1 MKNNPEQFDIN
12 RLHEEALKAN
22 KKADEMV
29 ERWEAAT
36 PQEAIDIL
44 QAMDE
49 RQEKIENNLL
59 QNEKTWRLSPE
70 DEGDPR
76 VMSEFAKNREAKIA
90 GMARERLRLYQ
101 EEMER
106 QGKTAFQT
114 PEEYSEK
121 LEEEK
126 YNIKH
131 FPVLFVSAPHI
142 EPGVSG
148 TFGGE
153 PTPLMYATAVLDRY
167 TRIDEFPS
175 FKTPDVKAVLNPA
188 VYDREFENSLVSYLE
203 KFKPRVIG
211 ISNISEGH
219 HYALKIAET
228 IKRLSP
234 DTIIVM
240 GGAHEDGTNPEVYK
254 RAAEQVKTKSKPNFA
269 GVRPPTE
276 TYELSEEQMA
286 KMEKVRTL
294 AKDEEKELIDFV
306 VSGDA
311 PYLLM
316 ELMKTIADNPDA
328 SADEL
333 KKIIFQR
340 RGELAKI
347 EGSGDL
353 FFYDR
358 EQQKIQDIE
367 ISGTPLDRNNLPFMF
382 RARLARE
389 NRYAIFGNKKT
400 AQVMACVGC
409 VETCEFCFESASPTL
424 YGVPKLQQRKPENVI
439 KELDLLKEQNYE
451 AIFFDDSTFTQNPH
465 ITNRLMELMIEKR
478 KAGEYFE
485 WGCQTTIRSVDPEQR
500 LGLLKKM
507 AEAGCT
513 YIYFGLEQAEP
524 DIEHVQKASKFPI
537 HKKSWTETF
546 EAVCQSAKEA
556 GIRVGCSLQF
566 GLGETPDQWQKTID
580 LVKKMY
586 EQGYIAKNSV
596 AININT
602 PYPETEEWIKLAKKE
617 GDLPDYRDKLKRH
630 PRFETSHQFSSLAW
644 ESADKIYALAKPQLG
659 EALVGVSFSNKEI
672 EQHIERYRNIFEQD
686 FYIND
691 AIYQEYLGG
700 KREGVHFN
708 SAAIATP
715 FAEAREVAKKVF
727 ERESELT
734 EEEKSAILDEARKKA
749 AELVNLSD
757 ERGVAFGRNTTEAA
771 SFVYWL
777 AGLQKGDKAVLTNGE
792 NLSIQRLFELH
803 LDHGNPKR
811 NDGWSAW
818 PTWYSER
825 GQKYQEV
832 LPDKT
837 GVETVVIEAITADI
851 EKLEQ
856 EMREQ
861 IDENTKV
868 FVFSHVLRD
877 SGRELPVKQI
887 VEIARKVKAEKNPQ
901 NPDLFVLVD
910 GAQALGNVPK
920 IDFVE
925 LGCDAYVATPHKT
938 MKSEVVGL
946 LYFNPDNPKIQANL
960 KRMNNLYYRDE
971 QVVLDGVFDPRLGVN
986 ANVAD
991 SISYADVAGFSEA
1004 VNQLKSRGLE
1014 GNDFSKI
1021 AQARQ
1026 EIKSY
1031 FAEQLQN
1038 LNVGAEFPEVDN
1050 PTSFIINFRIEGKN
1064 QKEIAERLS
1073 EQGVFISFIDRNP
1086 DDPSAKYFRAAF
1098 QPDNTREE
1106 VDKFI
1111 SALKGVVG

>member
-1 MKNNPEQFDIN
+1 MRQSDIS
-12 RLHEEALKAN
+12 RLRGEALKAN
-22 KKADEMV
+22 KKADGMV
-29 ERWEAAT
+29 ERGET
-36 PQEAIDIL
+36 TTLQEAIDIL
-44 QAMDE
+44 QAIDE
-49 RQEKIENNLL
+49 RQEKIKNNLL

-76 VMSEFAKNREAKIA
+76 VMSKFAKNREAKIA

-101 EEMER
+101 EEMEK

-114 PEEYSEK
+114 PEEYQEK

-126 YNIKH
+126 YNIKY
-131 FPVLFVSAPHI
+131 FPVLFVSTPHI

-175 FKTPDVKAVLNPA
+175 LKTPDVKAVLNPA
-188 VYDREFENSLVSYLE
+188 VYDKEFENSLVSYVK
-203 KFKPRVIG
+203 KFKPKVIG

-219 HYALKIAET
+219 HFALKIAET

-234 DTIIVM
+234 ETIIVM

-254 RAAEQVKTKSKPNFA
+254 RASEQVKTKSKPNFA

-276 TYELSEEQMA
+276 TYELSKEHMA
-286 KMEKVRTL
+286 KMEKVRTF
-294 AKDEEKELIDFV
+294 AKDEERELIDFV

-333 KKIIFQR
+333 KKIIFER
-340 RGELAKI
+340 KGELSKI

-389 NRYAIFGNKKT
+389 NRYPIFKNKKT

-409 VETCEFCFESASPTL
+409 IESCEFCFESASQTL
-424 YGVPKLQQRKPENVI
+424 YGVPKLQQRKPENVL
-439 KELDLLKEQNYE
+439 KELDLLKEQDYE

-465 ITNRLMELMIEKR
+465 ATNQLMKLMTERR
-478 KAGEYFE
+478 KKTGEYFE

-500 LGLLKKM
+500 QGLLKKM

-546 EAVCQSAKEA
+546 EAVCQSANEA

-566 GLGETPDQWQKTID
+566 GLKETPSQWQKTID

-586 EQGYIAKNSV
+586 EAGYIGKNSV
-596 AININT
+596 AINTNT
-602 PYPETEEWIKLAKKE
+602 PYPETEQWIKLAKQE
-617 GDLPDYRDKLKRH
+617 GELPDYREKLKRH

-644 ESADKIYALAKPQLG
+644 ENADEIYALAKPQLG

-672 EQHIERYRNIFEQD
+672 EQCIERYRNIFERD

-691 AIYQEYLGG
+691 EVYQEYLEG
-700 KREGVHFN
+700 KHEGIHFN
-708 SAAIATP
+708 SAAIAVP

-727 ERESELT
+727 EKESELT
-734 EEEKSAILDEARKKA
+734 EEEKSTILDEARKKA
-749 AELVNLSD
+749 AELINLFD

-777 AGLQKGDKAVLTNGE
+777 AGLQKGDKVVLTNGE

-825 GQKYQEV
+825 DQKYQEV

-920 IDFVE
+920 IDFAE

-946 LYFNPDNPKIQANL
+946 LYFNPDNPKIQENL

-971 QVVLDGVFDPRLGVN
+971 QVVLDGVFDERLGVE

-1004 VNQLKSRGLE
+1004 INQLKSRGLE
-1014 GNDFSKI
+1014 GNNFSKI

-1026 EIKSY
+1026 ETKDY
-1031 FAEQLQN
+1031 FTGELRN
-1038 LNVGAEFPEVDN
+1038 LNIGVEFPEVDN
-1050 PTSFIINFRIEGKN
+1050 PTSFIVNFRIEGKN
-1064 QKEIAERLS
+1064 QKEVAKKLAEK
-1073 EQGVFISFIDRNP
+1073 GAFVSFIDRNP
-1086 DDPSAKYFRAAF
+1086 DDQNAKYFRASF

-1111 SALKGVVG
+1111 SALREVIS

>member
-1 MKNNPEQFDIN
+1 MKNNMEKPDIS
-12 RLHEEALKAN
+12 RLHEEALEAN
-22 KKADEMV
+22 KKADGMV

-44 QAMDE
+44 QAIDE

-76 VMSEFAKNREAKIA
+76 VMSEFAKNREAKIT

-101 EEMER
+101 EEME
-106 QGKTAFQT
+106 QHGKTAFQT
-114 PEEYSEK
+114 HEEYQEK
-121 LEEEK
+121 VEEEK
-126 YNIKH
+126 YNIKY

-188 VYDREFENSLVSYLE
+188 VYDKEFENSLVSYVG

-234 DTIIVM
+234 DTIIIM

-254 RAAEQVKTKSKPNFA
+254 RAAEQVKTKSKRNFA

-276 TYELSEEQMA
+276 TYELSEEHMA
-286 KMEKVRTL
+286 KMGKIRTF
-294 AKDEEKELIDFV
+294 AKDEERELIDFV
-306 VSGDA
+306 ISGDA

-316 ELMKTIADNPDA
+316 ELMKIIADNLDT

-340 RGELAKI
+340 RDELARI

-382 RARLARE
+382 RARLTRE
-389 NRYAIFGNKKT
+389 NRYPIFNNKKT

-409 VETCEFCFESASPTL
+409 VETCEFCFESASTTL

-478 KAGEYFE
+478 KSGEYFE

-500 LGLLKKM
+500 PGLLRKM
-507 AEAGCT
+507 AETGCT

-537 HKKSWTETF
+537 HKKSWTKTF
-546 EAVCQSAKEA
+546 EDVCQSAKEA

-580 LVKKMY
+580 LVKKMC

-617 GDLPDYRDKLKRH
+617 GNLPDYRDKLKRH

-644 ESADKIYALAKPQLG
+644 QSADEIYALAKPQLG

-672 EQHIERYRNIFEQD
+672 EQHIERYRNIFERD
-686 FYIND
+686 FYFND
-691 AIYQEYLGG
+691 EIYQEYLEG

-708 SAAIATP
+708 SAAIAAP
-715 FAEAREVAKKVF
+715 FAEVREAAKKVF
-727 ERESELT
+727 ERENELT
-734 EEEKSAILDEARKKA
+734 DVEKSAILNEARKKA
-749 AELVNLSD
+749 ADLVNLSD
-757 ERGVAFGRNTTEAA
+757 ERGVTFGRNTTEAA

-818 PTWYSER
+818 PTWYSKR

-837 GVETVVIEAITADI
+837 GIETVVIEAITADI

-877 SGRELPVKQI
+877 SGREFPVKQI

-920 IDFVE
+920 IDFAE

-946 LYFNPDNPKIQANL
+946 LYFNPDNPKIQENL

-971 QVVLDGVFDPRLGVN
+971 QVVLDGVFDPRLGIQ

-1026 EIKSY
+1026 ETKDY
-1031 FAEQLQN
+1031 FTGELKN
-1038 LNVGAEFPEVDN
+1038 LNIGVEFPEVDN
-1050 PTSFIINFRIEGKN
+1050 PTSFIVNFGIEGKN
-1064 QKEIAERLS
+1064 QKEVAERLS
-1073 EQGVFISFIDRNP
+1073 EKGVFVSFIDRNP
-1086 DDPSAKYFRAAF
+1086 DDQNAKYFRAAF

-1111 SALKGVVG
+1111 GAIMEVIS